1 MHISHLFK
9 RMKKESLLHPKTY
22 KKMLE
27 EKKAI
32 VLLDVR
38 TQSEFEH
45 AHIPNAILF
54 PISHVEQLIETYF
67 PNKQLTYVIYCRS
80 GIRSHS
86 ALLIMKQLG
95 YDVVYDMGGIIDWP
109 YEIITKKSETIN
121 K

>member
-1 MHISHLFK
+1 MYISNLFK
-9 RMKKESLLHPKTY
+9 RSKKANLLHPKTY
-22 KKMLE
+22 KKMIE
-27 EKKAI
+27 EKAI

-54 PISHVEQLIETYF
+54 PISRVEQHIETYF

-109 YEIITKKSETIN
+109 YEITTKKSES